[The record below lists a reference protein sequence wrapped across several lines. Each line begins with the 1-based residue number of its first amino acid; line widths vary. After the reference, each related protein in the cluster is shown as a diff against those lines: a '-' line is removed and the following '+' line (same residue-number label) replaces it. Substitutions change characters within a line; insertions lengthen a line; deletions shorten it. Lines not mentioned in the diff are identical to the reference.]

1 VLSIPQRAIYV
12 VYYLDGITIGIGG
25 NQMKAGNIISISL
38 AGSALL
44 VGTAALTVAII
55 ALARTKRRQH

>member
-1 VLSIPQRAIYV
+1 
-12 VYYLDGITIGIGG
+12 
-25 NQMKAGNIISISL
+25 MKAGNIISISL